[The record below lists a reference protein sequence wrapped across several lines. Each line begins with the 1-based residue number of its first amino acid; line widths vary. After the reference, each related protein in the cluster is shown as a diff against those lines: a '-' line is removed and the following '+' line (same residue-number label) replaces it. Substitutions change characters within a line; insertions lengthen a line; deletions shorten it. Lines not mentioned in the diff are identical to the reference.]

1 MTDLAIYE
9 YTKHIIRNIFIA
21 IIMSVLCFLSAIIFS
36 VLRYHYTLFKPFK
49 QLGKEIGTA
58 YFSWSNNEKILS
70 SGAKGLGKQYKVNI
84 APVFVDDEG
93 AFLYIYDEW
102 IWENWEPRLKS
113 GKWFKSGNSKELP
126 EVVIGGDTKGYKVGD
141 IISIKGL
148 LSADKTGMQDFYV
161 VGVFQDQ
168 TKLIGGN
175 SFSLGGEKYNKCYFE
190 AKSAEDKIFYA
201 IVKNSDFKNS
211 SIAGVDV
218 ASSIWMIQEF
228 NDADMT
234 KEELEESL
242 NLVRKAVS
250 NTGVTYDVFMD
261 KSRKVFKAQI
271 MLYIPLFVLAIIL
284 IGVII
289 YNLTRIDLRD
299 SSYSHSIYYC
309 LGASKSVCRRI
320 SFYTL
325 MINVILSIIMF
336 VGEVLVYA
344 RISQNQNINFR
355 LGPDTFIITAIVYAV
370 LVIYTM
376 FVSRLMSRGMTPVD
390 LLRENRT
397 AI

>member
-1 MTDLAIYE
+1 
-9 YTKHIIRNIFIA
+9 
-21 IIMSVLCFLSAIIFS
+21 
-36 VLRYHYTLFKPFK
+36 
-49 QLGKEIGTA
+49 
-58 YFSWSNNEKILS
+58 
-70 SGAKGLGKQYKVNI
+70 
-84 APVFVDDEG
+84 
-93 AFLYIYDEW
+93 
-102 IWENWEPRLKS
+102 
-113 GKWFKSGNSKELP
+113 
-126 EVVIGGDTKGYKVGD
+126 
-141 IISIKGL
+141 
-148 LSADKTGMQDFYV
+148 
-161 VGVFQDQ
+161 
-168 TKLIGGN
+168 
-175 SFSLGGEKYNKCYFE
+175 
-190 AKSAEDKIFYA
+190 
-201 IVKNSDFKNS
+201 
-211 SIAGVDV
+211 
-218 ASSIWMIQEF
+218 MIQEF

-355 LGPDTFIITAIVYAV
+355 LGPDTFIIAAIVYAV